1 MQPLPRRRTAALTV
15 AALAALLLGGCADG
29 SGETAGNPPA
39 TGSTRAPGDT
49 STAVPEEAAGDGD
62 APAAEGGGATQSVDS
77 EELARMQRLL
87 DGAES
92 VADDA
97 DADSAS
103 DG

>member
-1 MQPLPRRRTAALTV
+1 MQPLPRRRTAALMV

-39 TGSTRAPGDT
+39 TGSTRAPGNT
-49 STAVPEEAAGDGD
+49 SPVAPEEAAGDGD
-62 APAAEGGGATQSVDS
+62 APAAEGGGATQPADPD
-77 EELARMQRLL
+77 ELARMQQLL

-92 VADDA
+92 AADDA
-97 DADSAS
+97 DADSTS